1 MSETRILIA
10 TPCYGGLV
18 TDYYL
23 MSLLNL
29 TRLLD
34 ARAIPFD
41 FRTVSSSL
49 ITLARNN
56 FASAVLQDPGF
67 SHLLF
72 IDADLGFDPN
82 ALLRYLAF
90 DKDVACG
97 VYPLKRLDTA
107 TLRASTAANDAVAE
121 AASYLYSSTISF
133 RADNQPVDGFLR
145 AEYGATGFMLINR
158 RVFEKMAQAY
168 PDLRYR
174 SDHAVAAAHAA
185 EPATALEHRY
195 AFFDTMISD
204 GQSLPEDYSFCKRW
218 RAIGGEI
225 WIDLESRFSHVGA
238 HVFRGD
244 LPAMIGEAG
253 RLGRLG

>member
-1 MSETRILIA
+1 
-10 TPCYGGLV
+10 
-18 TDYYL
+18 L

-29 TRLLD
+29 SRLLD

-41 FRTVSSSL
+41 FRTVSNSL
-49 ITLARNN
+49 VTLARNN
-56 FASAVLQDPGF
+56 FASDVLCDSGF

-72 IDADLGFDPN
+72 IDADLGFDPK

-90 DKDVACG
+90 DKDVVCG

-107 TLRASTAANDAVAE
+107 ALRGSTAASDAVAE

-133 RADNQPVDGFLR
+133 RADNQPQDGFLR

-158 RVFEKMAQAY
+158 RVIETMAQAY
-168 PDLRYR
+168 PALRYQ
-174 SDHAVAAAHAA
+174 SDHAVAAVHAV
-185 EPATALEHRY
+185 EPATARDFRY
-195 AFFDTMISD
+195 AFFDTMIAD

-218 RAIGGEI
+218 RALGGEI
-225 WIDLESRFSHVGA
+225 WIDLESRFSHVGT

-244 LPAMIGEAG
+244 LPAAINEAG
-253 RLGRLG
+253 RLGRLA

>member
-1 MSETRILIA
+1 MTETKILIA

-41 FRTVSSSL
+41 FRTVSNSL

-56 FASAVLQDPGF
+56 FASDVLHDAGF

-90 DKDVACG
+90 DKDVVCG

-107 TLRASTAANDAVAE
+107 ALRGSTAASDAVAE

-133 RADNQPVDGFLR
+133 RADNQPQDGFLR

-158 RVFEKMAQAY
+158 RVIETMAQAY
-168 PDLRYR
+168 PALRYQ
-174 SDHAVAAAHAA
+174 SDHAVAAVHAV
-185 EPATALEHRY
+185 EPATARDFRY
-195 AFFDTMISD
+195 AFFDTMIAD

-218 RAIGGEI
+218 RALGGEI
-225 WIDLESRFSHVGA
+225 WIDLESRFSHVGT

-244 LPAMIGEAG
+244 LPAAISEAG
-253 RLGRLG
+253 RLGRLA